1 MSKVSKGSEPK
12 NAPQN
17 LDAVDALKVI
27 AEESEKTAQAKE
39 KKGGKRT
46 LRDILQAPDDP
57 NESIIGNIFQ
67 RGHISVFYGESDAGK
82 SQFLQQMALS
92 IVEGSSEFM
101 GWDIRA
107 KNRRVVYVATEDIES
122 DVRRVMRRMTANGE
136 ERSLLHGNLEY
147 ILDDDATDGLDVL
160 KERLEKSLDDDPA
173 DLVVIDAFLDV
184 MDGNVNDANQVRQT
198 LKVFQRIAKVYG
210 CHVILLTHVSKGKQ
224 DGGASKNNILG
235 SMAIEAKARLAIE
248 YKKDPD
254 SMRSDIRHVCIVK
267 GNHLPPEMK
276 GESFEVVRDPDSFKI
291 SPTGHRV
298 PVEMLAKQPMYKDP
312 RLLDQVDQLTKEGKS
327 EEKMAQALEVSR
339 DTVRKLK
346 AENAKL
352 KGEGSQG
359 VQTEGSQGVQTEGS
373 QGVQNEGSTG
383 GSQRVQRE
391 GSKLAVV
398 KLYNEGKK
406 PTEIAGLT
414 GIPRDTVKTIIR
426 RNREK

>member
-1 MSKVSKGSEPK
+1 MPNLVNQGEHE
-12 NAPQN
+12 NAPKD
-17 LDAVDALKVI
+17 LDAVDMLKVTTT
-27 AEESEKTAQAKE
+27 ESEKTVQAKV

-46 LRDILQAPDDP
+46 LHDILQAQDDP

-82 SQFLQQMALS
+82 SQFLQQMALA
-92 IVEGSSEFM
+92 IVEARPDFM

-136 ERSLLHGNLEY
+136 ERALFHSKLEY

-198 LKVFQRIAKVYG
+198 LKVFQRIAKVHS

-224 DGGASKNNILG
+224 DKGASKNNILG

-254 SMRSDIRHVCIVK
+254 PMRSDIRHVCIVK

-359 VQTEGSQGVQTEGS
+359 VQTEGSKRVQTEGS
-373 QGVQNEGSTG
+373 QGVQNG
-383 GSQRVQRE
+383 GANGGAQRVQKE
-391 GSKLAVV
+391 GAKQAVL
-398 KLYNEGKK
+398 KLYDEGRK
-406 PTEIAGLT
+406 PTEIADLT
-414 GIPRDTVKTIIR
+414 GVPRNTVKSYIK
-426 RNREK
+426 RNKAK

>member
-1 MSKVSKGSEPK
+1 MSKVSKGSEHK

-27 AEESEKTAQAKE
+27 AKESEKTAQAKE
-39 KKGGKRT
+39 KKGAKRT

-122 DVRRVMRRMTANGE
+122 DVRRVMRRMISDPDRAF
-136 ERSLLHGNLEY
+136 LHDRLEY

-160 KERLEKSLDDDPA
+160 KERLEKSLEDDPA

-254 SMRSDIRHVCIVK
+254 PMRSDIRHVCIVK

-359 VQTEGSQGVQTEGS
+359 VQTEGSKRVQNEGS
-373 QGVQNEGSTG
+373 QRVQNEGSTG

-391 GSKLAVV
+391 GSKLAVM

-406 PTEIAGLT
+406 PTEIADLT

-426 RNREK
+426 RNRAK